1 MAVSLSGSFKD
12 RELVARFLRRQDEM
26 SFLEL
31 YRRHAPSLNQMIVR
45 LLRGF
50 EDDVEDVIQI
60 TWIRAIERLSE
71 FRWESTLRTWLT
83 GIAINCSREHIR
95 RSSRI
100 RTLRFNDALNP
111 EPSRKIER
119 PIDRI
124 DLEHAI
130 AKLPDG
136 YREVLILHD
145 IEGFT
150 PSEIAAFL
158 NIEEGTSKSQ
168 LSRARGVVRSILTE
182 KERNESNGRS
192 KRRAEQRGAGGFPL
206 AEGDAKPIFR

>member
-1 MAVSLSGSFKD
+1 
-12 RELVARFLRRQDEM
+12 M

-31 YRRHAPSLNQMIVR
+31 YRRHAPPLNQMIAR

-71 FRWESTLRTWLT
+71 FRWDSALRTWLT

-95 RSSRI
+95 KSSRV
-100 RTLRFNDALNP
+100 RTLRFIDTMDSI
-111 EPSRKIER
+111 PSRKIER

-150 PSEIAAFL
+150 HSEIAAFL
-158 NIEEGTSKSQ
+158 KIEEGTSKSQ
-168 LSRARGVVRSILTE
+168 LSRARGAVRSILTE
-182 KERNESNGRS
+182 KERTESNGRP
-192 KRRAEQRGAGGFPL
+192 KRRAEQRGAGGLPL

>member
-1 MAVSLSGSFKD
+1 
-12 RELVARFLRRQDEM
+12 
-26 SFLEL
+26 
-31 YRRHAPSLNQMIVR
+31 MIAH

-71 FRWESTLRTWLT
+71 FRWESNLRTWLT

-95 RSSRI
+95 KSSRI
-100 RTLRFNDALNP
+100 RNLPFTDAMDFK
-111 EPSRKIER
+111 SAGKIER

-124 DLEHAI
+124 DLEKAI

-145 IEGFT
+145 VKGFT
-150 PSEIAAFL
+150 HLEIAAFL
-158 NIEEGTSKSQ
+158 KIEEGTSKSQ
-168 LSRARGVVRSILTE
+168 LSRARGAIRSILTE
-182 KERNESNGRS
+182 KERVENEGRS
-192 KRRAEQRGAGGFPL
+192 SRRAERRGAGRLPL

>member
-1 MAVSLSGSFKD
+1 MKVSPIGSGRD
-12 RELVARFLRRQDEM
+12 RKLVARFLRRSDER

-31 YRRHAPSLNQMIVR
+31 YRRHAPPINHMIAR
-45 LLRGF
+45 LLNGF
-50 EDDVEDVIQI
+50 EDDVEDVIQV
-60 TWIRAIERLSE
+60 TWIRAIERLSA

-95 RSSRI
+95 KSSRI
-100 RTLRFNDALNP
+100 RSRQSIGPVDL
-111 EPSRKIER
+111 EPARKVDQ

-124 DLEHAI
+124 DLENAI

-150 PSEIAAFL
+150 HSEIATFL
-158 NIEEGTSKSQ
+158 KIEEGTSKSQ
-168 LSRARGVVRSILTE
+168 LSRARGAVRSILTE
-182 KERNESNGRS
+182 KERDGNGGRS
-192 KRRAEQRGAGGFPL
+192 KRRPEPGRRKGFPL
-206 AEGDAKPIFR
+206 AEGDATPISR